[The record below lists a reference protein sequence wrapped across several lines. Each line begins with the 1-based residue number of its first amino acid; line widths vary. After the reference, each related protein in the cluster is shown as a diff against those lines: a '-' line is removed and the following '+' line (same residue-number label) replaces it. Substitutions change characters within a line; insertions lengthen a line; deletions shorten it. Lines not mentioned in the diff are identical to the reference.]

1 MQMFQEEAQ
10 FVKSLLQ
17 VKMARV
23 SLAVMKSDR
32 SAALLLLGAA
42 ILGLVLAN
50 SPLGPWLLDFKY
62 TYVGFESLNL
72 TLTVEHWV
80 ADLLLAT
87 FFLVAGLELKYEL
100 SIGVL
105 SRFSTALVPVVAGIG
120 GIVFPALIYTAFNW
134 GTDYMIGWPIPTA
147 TDIAFAL
154 GVLAI
159 FGRGLPKSARIFLLA
174 LAIFDDFF
182 DVTATAEIY
191 TDDVAIEWLFAAA
204 LILAAHAIAERLP
217 KLPIVAIRFLSFGL
231 IWYAVYQSG
240 VHATIAG
247 VALGLIIPASRAHSL
262 VGKIQP
268 WTNTVSLPI
277 FAFFAVAIALPTF
290 EREISSVFTGIALAL
305 PVGKIVGITLFAIVA
320 NLIADKAARLSLH
333 PLDFAAVAGLAG
345 IGFTVSLLMTNLAFE
360 SIPEIKAEATL
371 AVIVGSLLSLAFGA
385 YLSQLRGR
393 HYAKQRKDEVQ

>member
-1 MQMFQEEAQ
+1 
-10 FVKSLLQ
+10 
-17 VKMARV
+17 MARV
-23 SLAVMKSDR
+23 SLAIMKSDR

-50 SPLGPWLLDFKY
+50 SPLGPRLLDFKY

-72 TLTVEHWV
+72 TLTIEHWV

-100 SIGVL
+100 SMGVL
-105 SRFSTALVPVVAGIG
+105 SRFSTALVPVVAGVG
-120 GIVFPALIYTAFNW
+120 GIVVPALIYTAFNW

-159 FGRGLPKSARIFLLA
+159 FGRGLPKSARVFLLA
-174 LAIFDDFF
+174 LAIFDDLVAISIIAIF
-182 DVTATAEIY
+182 Y

-204 LILAAHAIAERLP
+204 LILAAHAIAERVP
-217 KLPIVAIRFLSFGL
+217 RLPIVAIRFLSFGL

-305 PVGKIVGITLFAIVA
+305 PIGKIVGITLFAIIA
-320 NLIADKAARLSLH
+320 NLIADKTARLSLH

-385 YLSQLRGR
+385 YLSQLRGK
-393 HYAKQRKDEVQ
+393 HYAKHRKEEVQ

>member
-1 MQMFQEEAQ
+1 
-10 FVKSLLQ
+10 V
-17 VKMARV
+17 
-23 SLAVMKSDR
+23 KSDR

-42 ILGLVLAN
+42 IFGLVLAN
-50 SPLGPWLLDFKY
+50 SPVGFALLDLKH
-62 TYVGFESLNL
+62 TYIGFESLNL
-72 TLTVEHWV
+72 SLTVEHWV
-80 ADLLLAT
+80 SDLLLAT

-105 SRFSTALVPVVAGIG
+105 SRPSTALV
-120 GIVFPALIYTAFNW
+120 W
-134 GTDYMIGWPIPTA
+134 GTEYMVGWPIPTA

-159 FGRGLPKSARIFLLA
+159 FGRGLPKSARVFLLA
-174 LAIFDDFF
+174 LAIFDDLVAISIIAIF
-182 DVTATAEIY
+182 Y
-191 TDDVAIEWLFAAA
+191 TDDVAVEWLFAAA
-204 LILAAHAIAERLP
+204 LILAAHAIAERIP
-217 KLPIVAIRFLSFGL
+217 KLPIVAIRFISFGL

-247 VALGLIIPASRAHSL
+247 VALGLIIPANRAHSL

-268 WTNTVSLPI
+268 WTNTVSLPV

-290 EREISSVFTGIALAL
+290 EQEISSVFTGIALAL
-305 PVGKIVGITLFAIVA
+305 PLGKILGITLFAVVA
-320 NLIADKAARLSLH
+320 NALADKAARLALH

-360 SIPEIKAEATL
+360 AIPEIRAEATL

-393 HYAKQRKDEVQ
+393 HYAKLHKQEAQ

>member
-1 MQMFQEEAQ
+1 
-10 FVKSLLQ
+10 
-17 VKMARV
+17 MARV
-23 SLAVMKSDR
+23 SLAIMKSDR

-50 SPLGPWLLDFKY
+50 SPLGQWLLDFKY

-72 TLTVEHWV
+72 TLTIEHWV

-100 SIGVL
+100 SMGVL
-105 SRFSTALVPVVAGIG
+105 SRFSTALVPVVAGVG
-120 GIVFPALIYTAFNW
+120 GIVVPALIYTAFNW

-159 FGRGLPKSARIFLLA
+159 FGRGLPKSARVFLLA
-174 LAIFDDFF
+174 LAIFDDLVAISIIAIF
-182 DVTATAEIY
+182 Y

-204 LILAAHAIAERLP
+204 LILAAQAIAERVP
-217 KLPIVAIRFLSFGL
+217 RLPIVAIRFLSFGL

-305 PVGKIVGITLFAIVA
+305 PIGKIVGITLFAIVA
-320 NLIADKAARLSLH
+320 NLIADKTARLSLH

-385 YLSQLRGR
+385 YLSQLRGK
-393 HYAKQRKDEVQ
+393 HYAKHRKEEVQ

>member
-1 MQMFQEEAQ
+1 MFQKETR

-17 VKMARV
+17 AKLAQV
-23 SLAVMKSDR
+23 SLEIMKSDR

-72 TLTVEHWV
+72 SLTIEHWV

-100 SIGVL
+100 SMGVL
-105 SRFSTALVPVVAGIG
+105 SRFSTALVPVVAGVG
-120 GIVFPALIYTAFNW
+120 GIVIPALIYTAFNW

-159 FGRGLPKSARIFLLA
+159 FGRGLPKSARVFLLA
-174 LAIFDDFF
+174 LAIFDDLVAISIIAIF
-182 DVTATAEIY
+182 Y

-204 LILAAHAIAERLP
+204 LILAAHAIAERVP

-305 PVGKIVGITLFAIVA
+305 PIGKIVGITLFAIIA
-320 NLIADKAARLSLH
+320 NLIADKTARLSLH

-385 YLSQLRGR
+385 YVSQLRGK
-393 HYAKQRKDEVQ
+393 HYAKHRKEEVQ

>member
-1 MQMFQEEAQ
+1 MFQKATQ
-10 FVKSLLQ
+10 FVKSLLR

-23 SLAVMKSDR
+23 SLAIMKSDR

-72 TLTVEHWV
+72 TLTIEHWV

-100 SIGVL
+100 SMGVL
-105 SRFSTALVPVVAGIG
+105 SRFSTALVPVVAGVG
-120 GIVFPALIYTAFNW
+120 GIVVPALIYTAFNW

-159 FGRGLPKSARIFLLA
+159 FGRGLPKSARVFLLA
-174 LAIFDDFF
+174 LAIFDDLVAISIIAIF
-182 DVTATAEIY
+182 Y

-204 LILAAHAIAERLP
+204 LILAAHAIAERVP
-217 KLPIVAIRFLSFGL
+217 RLPIVAIRFLSFGL

-305 PVGKIVGITLFAIVA
+305 PIGKIVGITLFAIIA
-320 NLIADKAARLSLH
+320 NSIADKTARLSLH

-385 YLSQLRGR
+385 YLSQLRGK
-393 HYAKQRKDEVQ
+393 HYAKHRKEEVQ